1 MMRALRLSTLGLAG
15 LCLALAASGASA
27 QETKSAA
34 AVREL
39 VALLDTKLN
48 EAQMAYIAA
57 ADASDPGR
65 FVGALYMK
73 SAETLFVISGKFQQ
87 GSLDGRLSKHEY
99 QDAYID
105 LNSASTAESR
115 MFFTDMKCDGLILEP
130 KGNAAADTLEGPGT
144 RRVSFDGDHKK
155 QKLSEQDYRAAFAE
169 ADLQYEKALR
179 ALIGEVNKP
188 S

>member
-1 MMRALRLSTLGLAG
+1 MMRALRLSTLGLAALG
-15 LCLALAASGASA
+15 LVLAGSPASA
-27 QETKSAA
+27 QEAKSAA

-39 VALLDTKLN
+39 LTVLDTKLN
-48 EAQMAYIAA
+48 DAQMAYIAA
-57 ADASDPGR
+57 ADPADPGR

-87 GSLDGRLSKHEY
+87 GSLDQRIAKREY

-115 MFFTDMKCDGLILEP
+115 MFFTDMKCDGLVIEP
-130 KGNAAADTLEGPGT
+130 KGSAAADTLDGPGT
-144 RRVSFDGDHKK
+144 RRLTFDGAPKK
-155 QKLSEQDYRAAFAE
+155 QKLSEQDYRSAFGD
-169 ADLQYEKALR
+169 ADAQYEKALR
-179 ALIGEVNKP
+179 ALIAEATKP